1 VKFTWVLA
9 LLLGG
14 VIAAPIAAWL
24 AKHVP
29 PRILGSAVGGLIVLT
44 NTRTILRSDWVDPS
58 AATMWTI
65 YGVIWA
71 GWAFAIFWSV
81 LQHRLDATQGIT
93 TEQEHQALAGSST
106 H

>member
-1 VKFTWVLA
+1 MKFTWVLA

-44 NTRTILRSDWVDPS
+44 NTDNDTFNTLVVDTETDSNDGTTTSIAALMANKGADGKISLRE
-58 AATMWTI
+58 
-65 YGVIWA
+65 
-71 GWAFAIFWSV
+71 AITASYSP
-81 LQHRLDATQGIT
+81 LMA
-93 TEQEHQALAGSST
+93 
-106 H
+106 